1 MYPTHIDNARAATGI
16 GAALVEL
23 STKVG
28 MSDNYR
34 FEIRPVGDHPKRELF
49 YKVEAISL
57 VDADMAGYVH
67 IDGHSG
73 MVLERG

>member
-1 MYPTHIDNARAATGI
+1 M
-16 GAALVEL
+16 EL
-23 STKVG
+23 SNRVG

-34 FEIRPVGDHPKRELF
+34 FEIRPVGDHPRGELF
-49 YKVEAISL
+49 YKVQAISL
-57 VDADMAGYVH
+57 VDADTIGYVH